1 MNTRL
6 TLTAIAL
13 LCLFNANLSAQDNNS
28 NEQLSMPSA
37 SIQTDVSLQ
46 ASASVDNPQAA
57 LLHIQQRWAK
67 VNYQLTDSEQ
77 DAAFKDLLKEVTALT
92 KAHPQKAELAI
103 WKGIIQS
110 SYAGA
115 KGGLGALSLAKE
127 AKQSLEQAI
136 AIDPEALSGSAYTSL
151 GTLYH
156 KVPGWPLAF
165 GNDKT
170 AKSMLEQALVINPQ
184 GIDPNYFY
192 GEFLYDEHQYAKAKD
207 VLQTALNAPKREYRE
222 LADEA
227 RRAEV
232 HALMQKVD
240 AKLKA
245 KG

>member
-1 MNTRL
+1 MNSRPTVI
-6 TLTAIAL
+6 AIAL
-13 LCLFNANLSAQDNNS
+13 LCVFNAQLSAQGID
-28 NEQLSMPSA
+28 EQVSTA
-37 SIQTDVSLQ
+37 ATSIQSEVSLHT
-46 ASASVDNPQAA
+46 STSVEDPQKA

-77 DAAFKDLLKEVTALT
+77 DAAFKDLLEEVSVLT
-92 KAHPQKAELAI
+92 KAYPQNAELVI

-156 KVPGWPLAF
+156 KVPGWPLGF

-170 AKSMLEQALVINPQ
+170 AKSMLEKALEINPQ

-207 VLQTALNAPKREYRE
+207 VLQTALNAPKRDGRA